1 MAFNPGGVN
10 FLGGPGI
17 GPGDGIAY
25 GGKCIWLCVSCG
37 VIVVVGAGS
46 CGPAVLAVR
55 VVDFAPLVAVGWMG
69 GRDAGIWHG

>member
-1 MAFNPGGVN
+1 M
-10 FLGGPGI
+10 
-17 GPGDGIAY
+17 
-25 GGKCIWLCVSCG
+25 SCG

>member
-10 FLGGPGI
+10 FP
-17 GPGDGIAY
+17 
-25 GGKCIWLCVSCG
+25 KFSCG